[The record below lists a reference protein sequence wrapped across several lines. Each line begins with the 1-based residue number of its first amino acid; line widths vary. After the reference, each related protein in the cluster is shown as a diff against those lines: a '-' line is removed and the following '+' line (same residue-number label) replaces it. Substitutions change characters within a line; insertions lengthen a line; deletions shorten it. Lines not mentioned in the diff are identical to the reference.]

1 MITEIDTVMHTLSAE
16 KQSIIDDLKEVESRA
31 DDVSEKD
38 DLWKKLHK
46 QIEDRKSVPRAF
58 VLLLLLLLRVS

>member
-58 VLLLLLLLRVS
+58 VLLLRVS